1 MQATHR
7 HGHFVEEHR
16 DDLVLILLGLVLLV
30 TFLADA
36 AGWFRSGL
44 FFRG

>member
-1 MQATHR
+1 MP
-7 HGHFVEEHR
+7 HGHFFQEHR
-16 DDLVLILLGLVLLV
+16 DDLALILLGLVLLI

-36 AGWFRSGL
+36 AGWLRVGL